1 MGYCNKYFSRAILS
15 TFLIFLWSFTYAQRN
30 SSIDQELIFPDTTWM
45 QYASP
50 EEAGW
55 STEGIEQAQT
65 FADSIGSK
73 AVILIYNGAIVTE
86 WGYKKDIAPIASI
99 RKSLFSAL
107 MGIAVEK
114 GTIDTTLTLAE
125 LGIDD
130 KPPLTE
136 KEKQAR
142 VIHLLTTS
150 SGVYHK
156 AAGESPGIQKPK
168 RGSAEPGEQW
178 YNNSGGKAL
187 CFPGDLND
195 LEVITRLFDFAE
207 EEFGPVEILVNNA
220 AHCELPDTIKKSTH
234 GSIERHFKVNVEAA
248 VLLMKELASRL
259 EKVDNSSGRII
270 NISTDAAQ
278 AFATQISYGAS
289 KAAIEAYTRSV
300 AIELGP
306 DNITVNCIAPGPI
319 QTGWIDSELEEQV
332 LPSIPLRRVGYPED
346 IADCA
351 IFLASKQAR
360 WITGQVIKVS
370 GGHAI

>member
-1 MGYCNKYFSRAILS
+1 MINPEIENKVAII
-15 TFLIFLWSFTYAQRN
+15 TGAN
-30 SSIDQELIFPDTTWM
+30 
-45 QYASP
+45 
-50 EEAGW
+50 AG
-55 STEGIEQAQT
+55 
-65 FADSIGSK
+65 IG
-73 AVILIYNGAIVTE
+73 
-86 WGYKKDIAPIASI
+86 ASI
-99 RKSLFSAL
+99 
-107 MGIAVEK
+107 
-114 GTIDTTLTLAE
+114 
-125 LGIDD
+125 
-130 KPPLTE
+130 
-136 KEKQAR
+136 AR
-142 VIHLLTTS
+142 AFASQGVLVVIHYFDPKKSKSTS
-150 SGVYHK
+150 DNGYSLEHNLEGEK
-156 AAGESPGIQKPK
+156 AAIEVGNSI
-168 RGSAEPGEQW
+168 
-178 YNNSGGKAL
+178 NNSGGKAL

-319 QTGWIDSELEEQV
+319 QTGWIDSKLEEQV